1 MLVGL
6 VAPHRRAFA
15 GLGLLM
21 ALSAALPI
29 AASFAMARFVD
40 RVIAQAPVSELV
52 TVALTFAGLGLASSL
67 LIVVVTWRSALLAW
81 RLTNGLR
88 HELASLVLNADLSF
102 HRDRTPG
109 ELLTRCDGD
118 VTALTSFLSAVVARI
133 AGISMLAIASLV
145 VMALVEPWLAV
156 PMAVGFAALAWRG
169 WSTRDT
175 TTAAVTR
182 ERTIDSEMNSII
194 EQYVSG
200 AEDVASLGAGA
211 HGLRRF
217 GDAARRLV
225 DAMSLRTRA
234 EMKVNSGLRAVI
246 LLTQIA
252 VLGAGLLL
260 FRRGGLGI
268 GDVVLG
274 YRLVD
279 VVRSPVEHLTWRL
292 MEAQGVS
299 GAAQRVT
306 ELLEEGRRVDLGE
319 RPLPAGPLALEFSNA
334 GLVYDDASQGEAALQ
349 HLNLRVEAG
358 RVVGLLGRSGSGKTS
373 AIRLAL
379 RLVNTTSG
387 SVTLGGVDVG
397 RVLEAD
403 FRRRVSAIPQD
414 VQLFPGTVRENV
426 TMFDSD
432 LFDSDLFDR
441 ESQHTDERIVDA
453 LVSAGLGP
461 WLADLPSGL
470 DTMLSP
476 DNRAEQDD
484 RAGLS
489 AGEAQLLAIA
499 RALLHHP
506 DVVVLDEAT
515 ARVDPVTQAAISV
528 AVARLLD
535 GRTGVII
542 AHRLETLSICDD
554 IAVLADGELVEFG
567 ARVDLL
573 TDPGSRY
580 AQLLAMGAE
589 AEELA

>member
-1 MLVGL
+1 MLIGL
-6 VAPHRRAFA
+6 VAPHRHAFA

-21 ALSAALPI
+21 AFAAALPI

-52 TVALTFAGLGLASSL
+52 TLALVFAGLGLASSL
-67 LIVVVTWRSALLAW
+67 LVIVVTWRSALLAW

-118 VTALTSFLSAVVARI
+118 VTALTSFLSAVVARVV
-133 AGISMLAIASLV
+133 GISMLAIASLV
-145 VMALVEPWLAV
+145 VMAVVEPWLAV
-156 PMAVGFAALAWRG
+156 PMALGFVVLGWRG

-175 TTAAVTR
+175 TTVAVTR

-217 GDAARRLV
+217 SDAARRLV
-225 DAMSLRTRA
+225 DAASLRTRA

-246 LLTQIA
+246 LMTQIA

-268 GDVVLG
+268 GEVVLG
-274 YRLVD
+274 YRLVE

-319 RPLPAGPLALEFSNA
+319 RALPAGPLALEFAAA
-334 GLVYDDASQGEAALQ
+334 GLVYDDASRGEAALRQ
-349 HLNLRVEAG
+349 LDLRVEAG

-379 RLVNTTSG
+379 RLVNATSG
-387 SVTLGGVDVG
+387 SVTLGGVDVA
-397 RVLEAD
+397 RVHEAD

-414 VQLFPGTVRENV
+414 VQLFPGTVRENI
-426 TMFDSD
+426 TMFDG
-432 LFDSDLFDR
+432 
-441 ESQHTDERIVDA
+441 ESHTDDRITDA
-453 LVSAGLGP
+453 LVSSGLGA

-476 DNRAEQDD
+476 DSRGEQDD
-484 RAGLS
+484 RSGLS

-499 RALLHHP
+499 RALLRSP

-515 ARVDPVTQAAISV
+515 ARVDPVTQAAISA
-528 AVARLLD
+528 AVARLLG
-535 GRTGVII
+535 GRTGVVI
-542 AHRLETLSICDD
+542 AHRLETLSVCDD

-567 ARVDLL
+567 PRIDLL
-573 TDPGSRY
+573 ADPASRY

>member
-1 MLVGL
+1 
-6 VAPHRRAFA
+6 
-15 GLGLLM
+15 
-21 ALSAALPI
+21 
-29 AASFAMARFVD
+29 MARFVD
-40 RVIAQAPVSELV
+40 RVIAQAPVIELV
-52 TVALTFAGLGLASSL
+52 TLALVFAGLGLASSL
-67 LIVVVTWRSALLAW
+67 LVILVTWRSALLAW

-133 AGISMLAIASLV
+133 VGISMLAVASLV
-145 VMALVEPWLAV
+145 VMAIIEPWLAV
-156 PMAVGFAALAWRG
+156 PMAVGFVLLGWRG

-175 TTAAVTR
+175 TTVAVTR

-234 EMKVNSGLRAVI
+234 EMKVNSSLRAVI

-319 RPLPAGPLALEFSNA
+319 RALPPGPLDLEFSDA
-334 GLVYDDASQGEAALQ
+334 GLVYDDASQGEAALH

-387 SVTLGGVDVG
+387 SVALGGIDVG
-397 RVLEAD
+397 RVHEAD

-426 TMFDSD
+426 TMFGDDTHS
-432 LFDSDLFDR
+432 
-441 ESQHTDERIVDA
+441 DERIIEA
-453 LVSAGLGP
+453 LASAGLGP
-461 WLADLPSGL
+461 WLTELPSGL

-476 DNRAEQDD
+476 DSRGEQDD

-499 RALLHHP
+499 RALLRSP

-515 ARVDPVTQAAISV
+515 ARVDPVTQAAISA
-528 AVARLLD
+528 AVGRLLG
-535 GRTGVII
+535 GRTGVVI
-542 AHRLETLSICDD
+542 AHRLETLSVCDD

-567 ARVDLL
+567 SRVDLL
-573 TDPGSRY
+573 ADPGSRY
-580 AQLLAMGAE
+580 AQLLALGAE

>member
-6 VAPHRRAFA
+6 VAPHRRAFV

-21 ALSAALPI
+21 AFAAALPI

-52 TVALTFAGLGLASSL
+52 TLALVFAGLGLASSL
-67 LIVVVTWRSALLAW
+67 LVILVTWRSALLAW

-133 AGISMLAIASLV
+133 VGISMLAVASLV
-145 VMALVEPWLAV
+145 VMAIIEPWLAV
-156 PMAVGFAALAWRG
+156 PMAVGFVLLGWRG

-175 TTAAVTR
+175 TTVAVTR

-234 EMKVNSGLRAVI
+234 EMKVNSSLRAVI

-319 RPLPAGPLALEFSNA
+319 RALPPGPLDLEFSNA
-334 GLVYDDASQGEAALQ
+334 GLVYDDASQGEAALH

-397 RVLEAD
+397 RVHEAD

-426 TMFDSD
+426 TMFGDDTHS
-432 LFDSDLFDR
+432 
-441 ESQHTDERIVDA
+441 DERIVEA
-453 LVSAGLGP
+453 LASAGLGP
-461 WLADLPSGL
+461 WLTELPSGL

-476 DNRAEQDD
+476 DSRGEQDD

-499 RALLHHP
+499 RALLRSP

-515 ARVDPVTQAAISV
+515 ARVDPVTQAAISA
-528 AVARLLD
+528 AVGRLLG
-535 GRTGVII
+535 GRTGVVI
-542 AHRLETLSICDD
+542 AHRLETLSVCDD

-567 ARVDLL
+567 SRVDLL
-573 TDPGSRY
+573 ADPGSRY

>member
-1 MLVGL
+1 M
-6 VAPHRRAFA
+6 AFA
-15 GLGLLM
+15 
-21 ALSAALPI
+21 AALPI

-52 TVALTFAGLGLASSL
+52 TLALVFAGLGLASSL
-67 LIVVVTWRSALLAW
+67 LVIVVTWRSALLAW

-118 VTALTSFLSAVVARI
+118 VTALTSFLSAVVARVV
-133 AGISMLAIASLV
+133 GISMLAIASLV
-145 VMALVEPWLAV
+145 VMAVVEPWLAV
-156 PMAVGFAALAWRG
+156 PMALGFVVLGWRG

-175 TTAAVTR
+175 TTVAVTR

-217 GDAARRLV
+217 SDAARRLV
-225 DAMSLRTRA
+225 DAASLRTRA

-246 LLTQIA
+246 LMTQIA

-268 GDVVLG
+268 GEVVLG
-274 YRLVD
+274 YRLVE

-319 RPLPAGPLALEFSNA
+319 RALPAGPLALEFAAA
-334 GLVYDDASQGEAALQ
+334 GLVYDDASRGEAALRQ
-349 HLNLRVEAG
+349 LDLRVEAG

-379 RLVNTTSG
+379 RLVNATSG
-387 SVTLGGVDVG
+387 SVTLGGVDVA
-397 RVLEAD
+397 RVHEAD

-414 VQLFPGTVRENV
+414 VQLFPGTVRENI
-426 TMFDSD
+426 TMFDG
-432 LFDSDLFDR
+432 
-441 ESQHTDERIVDA
+441 ESHTDDRITDA
-453 LVSAGLGP
+453 LVSSGLGA

-476 DNRAEQDD
+476 DSRGEQDD
-484 RAGLS
+484 RSGLS

-499 RALLHHP
+499 RALLRSP

-515 ARVDPVTQAAISV
+515 ARVDPVTQAAISA
-528 AVARLLD
+528 AVARLLG
-535 GRTGVII
+535 GRTGVVI
-542 AHRLETLSICDD
+542 AHRLETLSVCDD

-567 ARVDLL
+567 PRIDLL
-573 TDPGSRY
+573 ADPASRY

>member
-1 MLVGL
+1 MLIGL
-6 VAPHRRAFA
+6 VAPHRRAFV
-15 GLGLLM
+15 GLGFLM
-21 ALSAALPI
+21 AFAAAIPI

-52 TVALTFAGLGLASSL
+52 TLALVFAGLGLASSL
-67 LIVVVTWRSALLAW
+67 LVIVVTWRSALLAW

-133 AGISMLAIASLV
+133 VGISMLAIASLG
-145 VMALVEPWLAV
+145 VMAVVEPWLAV
-156 PMAVGFAALAWRG
+156 PMAVGFLVLGWRG

-175 TTAAVTR
+175 TTVAVTR

-217 GDAARRLV
+217 SDAARRLV
-225 DAMSLRTRA
+225 DAASLRTRA

-246 LLTQIA
+246 LMTQIA

-274 YRLVD
+274 YRLVE

-319 RPLPAGPLALEFSNA
+319 RALPAGPLVLEFAGA
-334 GLVYDDASQGEAALQ
+334 GLVYDDASRGEAALRQ
-349 HLNLRVEAG
+349 LDLRVEAG

-379 RLVNTTSG
+379 RLVNATSG
-387 SVTLGGVDVG
+387 SVTLGGVDVA
-397 RVLEAD
+397 RVHEAD
-403 FRRRVSAIPQD
+403 FRKRVSAIPQD

-426 TMFDSD
+426 TMFDGETHPD
-432 LFDSDLFDR
+432 D
-441 ESQHTDERIVDA
+441 RIVDA
-453 LVSAGLGP
+453 LASSGLGA
-461 WLADLPSGL
+461 WLAELPSGL
-470 DTMLSP
+470 DTILSP
-476 DNRAEQDD
+476 DSRGEQDD
-484 RAGLS
+484 RSGLS

-499 RALLHHP
+499 RALLRSP

-515 ARVDPVTQAAISV
+515 ARVDPVTQAAISA
-528 AVARLLD
+528 AVARLLG
-535 GRTGVII
+535 GRTGVVI
-542 AHRLETLSICDD
+542 AHRLETLSVCDD

-567 ARVDLL
+567 PRIDLL
-573 TDPGSRY
+573 ADPASRY

>member
-1 MLVGL
+1 MLIGL

-21 ALSAALPI
+21 AFAAALPI

-52 TVALTFAGLGLASSL
+52 TLALVFAGLGLASSL
-67 LIVVVTWRSALLAW
+67 LVIVVTWRSALLAW

-118 VTALTSFLSAVVARI
+118 VTALTSFLSAVVARVV
-133 AGISMLAIASLV
+133 GISMLAIASLV
-145 VMALVEPWLAV
+145 VMAVVEPWLAV
-156 PMAVGFAALAWRG
+156 PMALGFVVLGWRG

-175 TTAAVTR
+175 TTVAVTR

-217 GDAARRLV
+217 SDAARRLV
-225 DAMSLRTRA
+225 DAASLRTRA

-246 LLTQIA
+246 LMTQIA

-268 GDVVLG
+268 GEVVLG
-274 YRLVD
+274 YRLVE

-319 RPLPAGPLALEFSNA
+319 RALPAGPLALEFAAA
-334 GLVYDDASQGEAALQ
+334 GLVYDDASRGEAALRQ
-349 HLNLRVEAG
+349 LDLRVEAG

-379 RLVNTTSG
+379 RLVNATSG
-387 SVTLGGVDVG
+387 SVTLGGVDVA
-397 RVLEAD
+397 RVHEAD

-414 VQLFPGTVRENV
+414 VQLFPGTVRENI
-426 TMFDSD
+426 TMFDG
-432 LFDSDLFDR
+432 
-441 ESQHTDERIVDA
+441 ESHTDDRITEA
-453 LVSAGLGP
+453 LVSSGLGA

-476 DNRAEQDD
+476 DSRGEQDD
-484 RAGLS
+484 RSGLS

-499 RALLHHP
+499 RALLRSP

-515 ARVDPVTQAAISV
+515 ARVDPVTQAAISA
-528 AVARLLD
+528 AVARLLG
-535 GRTGVII
+535 GRTGVVI
-542 AHRLETLSICDD
+542 AHRLETLSVCDD

-567 ARVDLL
+567 PRNDLL
-573 TDPGSRY
+573 ADPASRY

>member
-1 MLVGL
+1 MLIGL
-6 VAPHRRAFA
+6 VAPHRRAFV

-21 ALSAALPI
+21 SFAAALPI

-40 RVIAQAPVSELV
+40 RVIDQAPVRELV
-52 TVALTFAGLGLASSL
+52 TLALAFAGLGLASSL
-67 LIVVVTWRSALLAW
+67 LVILVTWRSALLAW

-118 VTALTSFLSAVVARI
+118 VTALTSFLSAVVARVV
-133 AGISMLAIASLV
+133 GISMLAIASLV
-145 VMALVEPWLAV
+145 VMAIVEPWLAV
-156 PMAVGFAALAWRG
+156 PMAVGFVLLGWRG

-234 EMKVNSGLRAVI
+234 EMKVNSSLRAVI

-260 FRRGGLGI
+260 FRRGGMGI
-268 GDVVLG
+268 GEVVLG
-274 YRLVD
+274 YRLVE

-319 RPLPAGPLALEFSNA
+319 RPLPVGPLALEFSNA

-349 HLNLRVEAG
+349 QLNLRVEAG

-379 RLVNTTSG
+379 RLVNATSG

-397 RVLEAD
+397 RVHEAD
-403 FRRRVSAIPQD
+403 FRKRVSAIPQD

-426 TMFDSD
+426 IMFDTDAHS
-432 LFDSDLFDR
+432 
-441 ESQHTDERIVDA
+441 DERIIDA

-461 WLADLPSGL
+461 WLAELPAGL
-470 DTMLSP
+470 DTLLSP
-476 DNRAEQDD
+476 DSRGEQDD
-484 RAGLS
+484 RSGLS

-499 RALLHHP
+499 RALLRSP

-515 ARVDPVTQAAISV
+515 ARVDPVTQAAISA
-528 AVARLLD
+528 AVARLLG

-567 ARVDLL
+567 TRVDLL
-573 TDPGSRY
+573 ADPTSRY
-580 AQLLAMGAE
+580 AQLLAIGAE